1 MTNRDQ
7 DQHFRTL
14 MQSAQEGDDQSY
26 RTLLEDL
33 VPIIRKIVFSQR
45 RFLSEADRE
54 ELVQEI
60 LLSMHSVRATY
71 APDRPFMPWLSAIIR
86 NRLADRGRQ
95 DARRRQVTEVADDF
109 YVTFPATTTNIPQE
123 QAYGDPEALRQAI
136 TDLPEAQRE
145 AVELVKLKEMS
156 LKEASQHTGTSV
168 TALKVSV
175 HRAMKTL
182 RAALKKD
189 S

>member
-1 MTNRDQ
+1 MTDEDQ
-7 DQHFRTL
+7 GQRFQAL
-14 MQSAQEGDDQSY
+14 MQRAQDGDESAY
-26 RTLLEDL
+26 RTLLEEL
-33 VPIIRKIVFSQR
+33 TPIIRKIVFSQR
-45 RFLSEADRE
+45 RFLPPEDRE

-60 LLSMHSVRATY
+60 LLSVHSVRTTY

-136 TDLPEAQRE
+136 TDLPQAQRE
-145 AVELVKLKEMS
+145 AVELVKMKEMS

-182 RAALKKD
+182 RATLKKD
-189 S
+189 